1 MLSHSYNTTMCN
13 GFEYIVDT
21 FNIKIQTTIH
31 RICVYKSHSC
41 LISMSI
47 NTIETLIQK
56 SSNDCPL
63 IVLENFNINILDDN
77 NHLKN
82 KLIHYINRFKLKS
95 QFKNITTKAKSQ
107 LNHMWRN
114 AVKNEYKSCV

>member
-1 MLSHSYNTTMCN
+1 
-13 GFEYIVDT
+13 
-21 FNIKIQTTIH
+21 
-31 RICVYKSHSC
+31 
-41 LISMSI
+41 MSI

-107 LNHMWRN
+107 LNHMWIN
-114 AVKNEYKSCV
+114 ALKNEYKSCV

>member
-1 MLSHSYNTTMCN
+1 
-13 GFEYIVDT
+13 
-21 FNIKIQTTIH
+21 
-31 RICVYKSHSC
+31 
-41 LISMSI
+41 MSI

>member
-1 MLSHSYNTTMCN
+1 MCN

-21 FNIKIQTTIH
+21 CNIKIQTTIH

-77 NHLKN
+77 NHLKKL

-95 QFKNITTKAKSQ
+95 QFKKYHNKS
-107 LNHMWRN
+107 
-114 AVKNEYKSCV
+114 